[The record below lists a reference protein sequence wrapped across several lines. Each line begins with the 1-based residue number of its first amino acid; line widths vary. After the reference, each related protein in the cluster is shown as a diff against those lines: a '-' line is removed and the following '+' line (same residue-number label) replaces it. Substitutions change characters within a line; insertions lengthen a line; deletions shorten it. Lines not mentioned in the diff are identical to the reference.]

1 MSGILKD
8 ARTGAHPISATT
20 GRPPMDAPGATGQ
33 AGGGGDV
40 IRIAR
45 TLMMAVTATALVVAA
60 SLLGDPGVARAAAP
74 RRITIAFS
82 GEDLA
87 TAGTWPRAKS
97 NAGGRGYDFGPML
110 ARLRPLLSSV
120 DLAICHLETPLA
132 GPGVS
137 RSDYPRYAVPPQL
150 ADAIEA
156 AGYDGCSTA
165 SNHAIDRGA
174 AGVRTTLDRLDA
186 LGLLHTGTAR
196 SAREG
201 GRTTMY
207 AVGGV
212 KIAHLSFTASF
223 NGLTP
228 TEPWQANR
236 LEPARILEDARL
248 ARRRGA
254 DVVVVSLHWGG
265 EFRHDPTAY
274 QRDVAVRLMRGDA
287 IDLIVGHHAHVVQP
301 IRRVEGNWVA
311 YGMGN
316 SFSGMRDE
324 LSHAYVQDGYVLVAV
339 FEHGSNGWH
348 VEKVRFAPT
357 WVVPGTFVV
366 RLVGPSLGD
375 GTLPGAI
382 LAELRRSWRR
392 TVGFVDAKR
401 LGVWPI
407 RASTI

>member
-1 MSGILKD
+1 MT
-8 ARTGAHPISATT
+8 RISRALLTT
-20 GRPPMDAPGATGQ
+20 VM
-33 AGGGGDV
+33 
-40 IRIAR
+40 
-45 TLMMAVTATALVVAA
+45 ATALAVAGA
-60 SLLGDPGVARAAAP
+60 PIGDLEAAHAAAP

-82 GEDLA
+82 GEELA
-87 TAGTWPRAKS
+87 TRGTWPQAKR
-97 NAGGRGYDFGPML
+97 NAGGRGYDFRPML
-110 ARLRPLLSSV
+110 ARLRPLLGSV

-156 AGYDGCSTA
+156 AGYEGCSTA
-165 SNHAIDRGA
+165 SNHSIDRGS
-174 AGVRTTLDRLDA
+174 AGIRTTLNRLDA
-186 LGLLHTGTAR
+186 LGLQHTGTAR
-196 SAREG
+196 SARER

-236 LEPARILEDARL
+236 LEPARILKDARL

-254 DVVVVSLHWGG
+254 DIVVVSLHWGE

-274 QRDVAVRLMRGDA
+274 QRDVAARLLHGDA

-301 IRRVEGNWVA
+301 IRRVKGNWVA

-324 LSHAYVQDGYVLVAV
+324 LSHAHVQDGYVLVAV
-339 FEHGSNGWH
+339 VERGPHGWH

-366 RLVGPSLGD
+366 RLVGPSIDD
-375 GTLPGAI
+375 GALPGAI

-392 TVGFVDAKR
+392 TVGYVDAKG

-407 RASTI
+407 RDSTI

>member
-1 MSGILKD
+1 MVRIGHASVTI
-8 ARTGAHPISATT
+8 AT
-20 GRPPMDAPGATGQ
+20 A
-33 AGGGGDV
+33 
-40 IRIAR
+40 I
-45 TLMMAVTATALVVAA
+45 ALVV
-60 SLLGDPGVARAAAP
+60 LGAPARGPAVARAAGPA
-74 RRITIAFS
+74 RITIAFS

-87 TAGTWPRAKS
+87 TGGTWPQAKR
-97 NAGGRGYDFGPML
+97 NAGGHGYDFGPML
-110 ARLRPLLSSV
+110 GQLRPLLGSV

-132 GPGVS
+132 GPGVRLS
-137 RSDYPRYAVPPQL
+137 EYPRFAVPPQL

-165 SNHAIDRGA
+165 SNHSLDRGA
-174 AGVRTTLDRLDA
+174 AGIRTTLARLDA
-186 LGLLHTGTAR
+186 VELGHTGTAR
-196 SAREG
+196 SARER
-201 GRTTMY
+201 GRTTTY

-212 KIAHLSFTASF
+212 TIAHLSFTASF
-223 NGLTP
+223 NGLRP
-228 TEPWQANR
+228 AEPWQANR
-236 LEPARILEDARL
+236 LDPARILKDARL
-248 ARRRGA
+248 ARHRGA
-254 DVVVVSLHWGG
+254 DIVVVSLHWGE

-274 QRDVAVRLMRGDA
+274 QRDVAERLLRGDA

-324 LSHAYVQDGYVLVAV
+324 LSHAHVQDGFVLVAV
-339 FEHGSNGWH
+339 FERGPRGWH

-366 RLVGPSLGD
+366 RLVGPSIDD
-375 GTLPGAI
+375 GTVPGAI

-392 TVGFVDAKR
+392 TVGYVDAKR

-407 RASTI
+407 RGSTI